1 MPPLKFKSVVK
12 DRLFYDNYRYCIS
25 FYLAE
30 VSALKTL
37 DHAYINVIIDRRKL
51 WREVAHQ
58 RIGGGVNVKSRQ
70 TIVSRRW
77 KEITDDTVED
87 LHELADILIKTSIDH
102 KFVTSVNHAYVY
114 TNNITL
120 FKRIVKLTNI
130 QDIGYSEA
138 VINRPKD
145 TIKLA
150 NPKYPYR
157 SYLKSVKLSPKEK
170 ENIINFFSNQQ
181 DYMRISPALV
191 KWLLTPYHRTQ
202 DYFFIDY
209 DSESWLV
216 MLGLVKPGLIRKT
229 VNIIS
234 A

>member
-120 FKRIVKLTNI
+120 FKRIVKLANI

-170 ENIINFFSNQQ
+170 ENITNFFSNQQ

-209 DSESWLV
+209 DNESWLV

>member
-209 DSESWLV
+209 DNESWLV

>member
-1 MPPLKFKSVVK
+1 MPPLKFKPVVK
-12 DRLFYDNYRYCIS
+12 DRLFYDNYRYCMS

-58 RIGGGVNVKSRQ
+58 RIGGGINAKSRQ

-114 TNNITL
+114 TNSITL
-120 FKRIVKLTNI
+120 FKRIVKLANI
-130 QDIGYSEA
+130 QDISYSEA

-191 KWLLTPYHRTQ
+191 KWLLAPFHRTQ

-209 DSESWLV
+209 ESESWLL

>member
-1 MPPLKFKSVVK
+1 M
-12 DRLFYDNYRYCIS
+12 S

-120 FKRIVKLTNI
+120 FKRIVKLANI

-170 ENIINFFSNQQ
+170 ENIMFDF
-181 DYMRISPALV
+181 
-191 KWLLTPYHRTQ
+191 
-202 DYFFIDY
+202 
-209 DSESWLV
+209 DSFYEQL
-216 MLGLVKPGLIRKT
+216 
-229 VNIIS
+229 
-234 A
+234 

>member
-1 MPPLKFKSVVK
+1 MPPLKFKPVVK
-12 DRLFYDNYRYCIS
+12 DRLFYDNYRYCMS

-58 RIGGGVNVKSRQ
+58 RIGGGINAKSRQ

-114 TNNITL
+114 TNSITL
-120 FKRIVKLTNI
+120 FKRIVKLANI
-130 QDIGYSEA
+130 QDISYSEA

-191 KWLLTPYHRTQ
+191 KWLLAPFHRTQ

-209 DSESWLV
+209 ESESWLL
-216 MLGLVKPGLIRKT
+216 MLELVKPGLIRKT

>member
-1 MPPLKFKSVVK
+1 MPPLKFKPVVK
-12 DRLFYDNYRYCIS
+12 DRLFYDNYRYCMS

-114 TNNITL
+114 TNSITL
-120 FKRIVKLTNI
+120 FKRIVKLANI
-130 QDIGYSEA
+130 QDISYSEA

-191 KWLLTPYHRTQ
+191 KWLLAPFHRTQ

-209 DSESWLV
+209 ESESWLL
-216 MLGLVKPGLIRKT
+216 MLELVKPGLIRKT

>member
-1 MPPLKFKSVVK
+1 MPPLKFKPVVK
-12 DRLFYDNYRYCIS
+12 DRLFYDNYRYCMS

-58 RIGGGVNVKSRQ
+58 RIGGGANAKSRQ

-114 TNNITL
+114 TNSITL
-120 FKRIVKLTNI
+120 FKRIVKLANI
-130 QDIGYSEA
+130 QDISYSEA

-191 KWLLTPYHRTQ
+191 KWLLAPFHRTQ

-209 DSESWLV
+209 ESESWLL
-216 MLGLVKPGLIRKT
+216 MLELVKPGLIRKT

>member
-120 FKRIVKLTNI
+120 FKRIVKLANI

-209 DSESWLV
+209 DNESWLV

>member
-170 ENIINFFSNQQ
+170 ENITNFFSNQQ

-209 DSESWLV
+209 DNESWLV

>member
-1 MPPLKFKSVVK
+1 M
-12 DRLFYDNYRYCIS
+12 S

-58 RIGGGVNVKSRQ
+58 RIGGGANAKSRQ

-114 TNNITL
+114 TNSITL
-120 FKRIVKLTNI
+120 FKRIVKLANI
-130 QDIGYSEA
+130 QDISYSEA

-191 KWLLTPYHRTQ
+191 KWLLAPFHRTQ

-209 DSESWLV
+209 ESESWLL
-216 MLGLVKPGLIRKT
+216 MLELVKPGLIRKT

>member
-1 MPPLKFKSVVK
+1 M
-12 DRLFYDNYRYCIS
+12 S

-37 DHAYINVIIDRRKL
+37 DHAYINVIINRLKL
-51 WREVAHQ
+51 WREVAQQ
-58 RIGGGVNVKSRQ
+58 RWTGTPGGVKSRQ
-70 TIVSRRW
+70 TIVGRRW
-77 KEITDDTVED
+77 KEITDDTVKD

-114 TNNITL
+114 TNSITL
-120 FKRIVKLTNI
+120 FKRIVKLNNM
-130 QDIGYSEA
+130 QAIGYSEA

-170 ENIINFFSNQQ
+170 ENIINFFNNQQ
-181 DYMRISPALV
+181 DYIRISPALV
-191 KWLLTPYHRTQ
+191 KWLLAPFHRTQ

-209 DSESWLV
+209 DSESW
-216 MLGLVKPGLIRKT
+216 MLMLSLIKPGLIRKT
-229 VNIIS
+229 VNIIP